1 MSGDIRHLTDADFEE
16 AIQGDSPILVD
27 FWAAWCA
34 PCRMIAPVLEE
45 LAGEYGGRARVG
57 KVNVDEQGA
66 IAQRFGIQSIPT
78 LMLFKK
84 GEVADKV
91 VGVASK
97 EALTSLLD
105 KHL

>member
-1 MSGDIRHLTDADFEE
+1 MSDDIQHLTRADFEQ
-16 AIQGDSPILVD
+16 AIQGDTPILVD

-45 LAGEYGGRARVG
+45 LAGAYGGRARVA
-57 KVNVDEQGA
+57 KVNVDENGA

-78 LMLFKK
+78 LMLFKN

-91 VGVASK
+91 VGVAPK
-97 EALTSLLD
+97 EALTRLLD